1 MPLYACQTV
10 FCQTRATDGKPGGRD
25 GLAQRV
31 MPTHEGPVYGGHART
46 FSLTACL
53 ALFPMHVAASP
64 CWMVFIRLAHRRGVG
79 GIWGGMGH
87 DARTTIEG
95 TADPESWDVWRNATQ
110 GFWKQQVDL
119 IKS

>member
-1 MPLYACQTV
+1 MPVYACQTG

-31 MPTHEGPVYGGHART
+31 MPTHRGPVYGGHART

-64 CWMVFIRLAHRRGVG
+64 CWTVCIRLAHRRG
-79 GIWGGMGH
+79 GH
-87 DARTTIEG
+87 GARTTTEG
-95 TADPESWDVWRNATQ
+95 TADPERWDVWSTATQ

-119 IKS
+119 IES